1 MTTTTELL
9 TSESEGVSDL
19 TRGVVFIDLNK
30 CLDKS
35 FTEYVLYISENGLK
49 TGNFRGALTRKE
61 KNKLGIHFIVKEIIR
76 VCSDTKTKKWF
87 YYKTSGDTLEHTLVK
102 RIFNALSTNI
112 TYGKESFDTFL
123 EERDYMPFNKV
134 DTSTVSF
141 YKFRL
146 FLRRY
151 ELQQIEKE
159 FLSNVNIKLSL
170 LP

>member
-19 TRGVVFIDLNK
+19 VRGFVFINLNQ
-30 CLDKS
+30 CLARS
-35 FTEYVLYISENGLK
+35 FNEYLLYITENELK
-49 TGNFRGALTRKE
+49 LTRKD
-61 KNKLGIHFIVKEIIR
+61 KNKLGIHFIIKEIVK
-76 VCSDTKTKKWF
+76 VCSKTGNKKWF
-87 YYKTSGDTLEHTLVK
+87 YYKTDDKTIEYTLIK
-102 RIFNALSTNI
+102 RIFNALPTNI
-112 TYGKESFDTFL
+112 TYSKEDFSTFL
-123 EERDYMPFNKV
+123 EERDYMSFNKK

-151 ELQQIEKE
+151 ELQQIEAE
-159 FLSNVNIKLSL
+159 FLSNINIKLSL

>member
-1 MTTTTELL
+1 MTTTMESSML
-9 TSESEGVSDL
+9 ESEGVSDL
-19 TRGVVFIDLNK
+19 VRGFIFINLNK

-35 FTEYVLYISENGLK
+35 FTKYVLYITENGLK